1 MKGHSLC
8 LVVALPAEA
17 KPVIRALGLKRL
29 QPDGAYPRY
38 GRGAITLVLSG
49 PGQLAAGK
57 AVAWIASMSAN
68 SATYWINL
76 GIAGHARLQPGEV
89 VCADRVIDTSTGEAW
104 ALEPLSGLPAT
115 RIGPLRC
122 VVEAETRFAD
132 VAAYDMES
140 SAIARVLAGDSA
152 LSRLQVLKIISDNPA
167 NPSRGINAKMVA
179 KLIEGALPT
188 LETMIHCL
196 LPHAETR

>member
-1 MKGHSLC
+1 MTEHPLC
-8 LVVALPAEA
+8 LIVALPAEA

-29 QPDGAYPRY
+29 QPDGACPRY

-57 AVAWIASMSAN
+57 AAAWLQSMSAD
-68 SATYWINL
+68 SATHWINL
-76 GIAGHARLQPGEV
+76 GIAGHARLRPGEV
-89 VCADRVIDTSTGEAW
+89 VLADRVIDNSTGEAW
-104 ALEPLSGLPAT
+104 TLAPLSGLPAT

-122 VVEAETRFAD
+122 VAEAETRFAEA
-132 VAAYDMES
+132 AAYDMES
-140 SAIARVLAGDSA
+140 SAITRVLAGGNA
-152 LSRLQVLKIISDNPA
+152 LSRLQVIKIISDNPA

-188 LETMIHCL
+188 LETMIRCL
-196 LPHAETR
+196 SPHAETR